1 MLALL
6 LAGCFSPTIHSGDLK
21 CDPVGAACPPGLHC
35 ASDHRCYSAAE
46 GPLTTAADMAS
57 RNAADL
63 TLVTPDLT
71 LVTPD
76 LRPATPQQLQTGSV
90 VVVSSSG
97 SAQMTLAIGP
107 SRAGS
112 LLLVGLAI
120 SKPTSTTTVS
130 APPGW
135 QMVVSAPNVAG
146 QMRAELWM
154 LPPAGNPG
162 GIDSV
167 TFSVTQ
173 SSNSHGF
180 ISEWIGVGGIDQVG
194 TSVGTT
200 SSSLNVA
207 TVAAPSQSKLG
218 VGLFGEILPSVTN
231 MPLGVTSGAGW
242 TTFATD
248 AANGTLMVHLV
259 ADFRILDAPPA
270 AALAETETTDTT
282 GNWASVI
289 AAFK

>member
-1 MLALL
+1 MFALL

-21 CDPVGAACPPGLHC
+21 CDPIGTPCPSGLHC
-35 ASDHRCYSAAE
+35 ASDRRCYSVGE
-46 GPLTTAADMAS
+46 GPVAATADMSS
-57 RNAADL
+57 RSAA
-63 TLVTPDLT
+63 DLT

-76 LRPATPQQLQTGSV
+76 LRPAMPQQLQTGPV
-90 VVVSSSG
+90 VTVSSSG
-97 SAQMTLAIGP
+97 SAQMTLAISP

-135 QMVVSAPNVAG
+135 QVVASAPNVAG
-146 QMRAELWM
+146 EIRAELWM
-154 LPPAGNPG
+154 LPSAANPG

-173 SSNSHGF
+173 SSNYHGF
-180 ISEWIGVGGIDQVG
+180 ISEWIGVGGIDQIG
-194 TSVGTT
+194 TSVGNA
-200 SSSLNVA
+200 SSNLNVA
-207 TVAAPSQSKLG
+207 TVAAPSQSMLG
-218 VGLFGEILPSVTN
+218 VGLFGEILTSVTN
-231 MPLGVTSGAGW
+231 MPLGVTPGAGW

-248 AANGTLMVHLV
+248 AANGSLMIHLV

-270 AALAETETTDTT
+270 AMLAETETTDAA
-282 GNWASVI
+282 GNWAGVI